1 ALFPLVRDNLE
12 GFLEQCRSTY
22 KSGIPRYAEKEL
34 REYLKC
40 GIQVYG
46 FARAQCE
53 ECGHELLLAF
63 SCKRRGV
70 CPSCNTRRMSDT
82 AARLVDTVLP
92 DVRLRQWV
100 LSVPFE
106 LRLELAKNPHALSAC
121 GRIFVEEIFR
131 WQRQIALRHGFAPP
145 SEQANIH

>member
-1 ALFPLVRDNLE
+1 ALFPLVRDKLE
-12 GFLEQCRSTY
+12 GFLAQCRATY

-53 ECGHELLLAF
+53 ACGHELLLAF

-70 CPSCNTRRMSDT
+70 CPSCNARRMSDT
-82 AARLVDTVLP
+82 AARLVDGVLP

-106 LRLELAKNPHALSAC
+106 LRLELAKNPQALSAC
-121 GRIFVEEIFR
+121 GRIVVAEIFR
-131 WQRQIALRHGFAPP
+131 WQRQVSLCRVILPPLPAP
-145 SEQANIH
+145 I